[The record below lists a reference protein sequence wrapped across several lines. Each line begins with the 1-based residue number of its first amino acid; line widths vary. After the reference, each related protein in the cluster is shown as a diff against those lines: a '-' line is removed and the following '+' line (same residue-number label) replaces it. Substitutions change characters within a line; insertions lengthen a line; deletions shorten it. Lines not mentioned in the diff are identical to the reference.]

1 MVTLNLSD
9 NKLKYFKA
17 IKQLVKL
24 ENLTIDS
31 NGIEVLPDEVLFLRD
46 LKEISA
52 AKNRIREVPKGVG
65 ELKEL
70 RSLCLNRNKIGELP
84 KEIGKLQLVNLNLS
98 DN

>member
-1 MVTLNLSD
+1 M
-9 NKLKYFKA
+9 
-17 IKQLVKL
+17 
-24 ENLTIDS
+24 
-31 NGIEVLPDEVLFLRD
+31 LPDEVLFLRD

-52 AKNRIREVPKGVG
+52 ANNRIREVPKGVG